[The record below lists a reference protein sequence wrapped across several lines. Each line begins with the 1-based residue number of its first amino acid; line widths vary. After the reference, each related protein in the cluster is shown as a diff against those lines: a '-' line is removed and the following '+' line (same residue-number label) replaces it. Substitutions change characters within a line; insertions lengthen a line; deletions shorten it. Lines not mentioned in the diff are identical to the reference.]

1 MTSEQITLSKI
12 SSMIYD
18 HAVKDP
24 NVLGEVLLDY
34 TFVDERTPSENK
46 MSPELQAI
54 CSRNWTVHVI
64 CEH

>member
-1 MTSEQITLSKI
+1 
-12 SSMIYD
+12 MIYD